1 MSAVV
6 HSINVCAEG
15 GVPKHSVN
23 AARIDVE
30 GVEGDY
36 NKFRDER
43 KGGTTRRAVSLFSL
57 ERIEQLGAEGHS
69 ISVGSTGENITVE
82 GLDWPSLEVG
92 MQVKVGAAL
101 LELSEPCAPC
111 FKIEESFIDGRF
123 ARIDHEQEF
132 GWSRWLASVLEEGM
146 VSTGDAVSVLNPGE
160 D

>member
-23 AARIDVE
+23 AARIHVE

-36 NKFRDER
+36 NVFRTER
-43 KGGTTRRAVSLFSL
+43 RGSTSSRAVSLFSL
-57 ERIEQLGAEGHS
+57 ERIGQLEAEGHP
-69 ISVGSTGENITVE
+69 ISVGSTGENITIE
-82 GLDWPSLEVG
+82 GLNWSSLKVG
-92 MQVKVGAAL
+92 MHVKVGAAV

-111 FKIEESFIDGRF
+111 TKIGESFIDGRF

-132 GWSRWLASVLEEGM
+132 GWSRWLACVVEEGM
-146 VSTGDAVSVLNPGE
+146 VATGDRVSVLNPGE

>member
-15 GVPKHSVN
+15 GVPKHSVK

-36 NKFRDER
+36 NKFRTER
-43 KGGTTRRAVSLFSL
+43 RGGTSSRAVCLFSL
-57 ERIEQLGAEGHS
+57 ERIEQLEVEGHP
-69 ISVGSTGENITVE
+69 ISVGSTGENITIE

-92 MQVKVGAAL
+92 MQVKVGGAL
-101 LELSEPCAPC
+101 LELSEPCVPC

-132 GWSRWLASVLEEGM
+132 GWSRWLASVVEEGM
-146 VSTGDAVSVLNPGE
+146 VTTGDTVSVLNPGE

>member
-36 NKFRDER
+36 NKFRTER
-43 KGGTTRRAVSLFSL
+43 RGGTSSRAVCLFSL
-57 ERIEQLGAEGHS
+57 ERIEQLEVEGHP
-69 ISVGSTGENITVE
+69 ISVGSTGENITIE

-92 MQVKVGAAL
+92 MQVKVGGAL
-101 LELSEPCAPC
+101 LELSEPCVPC

-132 GWSRWLASVLEEGM
+132 GWSRWLASVGEEGM
-146 VSTGDAVSVLNPGE
+146 VTTGDTGSVLNPGE

>member
-15 GVPKHSVN
+15 GVPKHPVS
-23 AARIDVE
+23 AAKIAVD

-36 NKFRDER
+36 NKFRTER
-43 KGGTTRRAVSLFSL
+43 RGGASSRAVCLFSL
-57 ERIEQLGAEGHS
+57 ERIEQLGVEGHP
-69 ISVGSTGENITVE
+69 ISVGSTGENITIE

-92 MQVKVGAAL
+92 MHVKVGGAL
-101 LELSEPCAPC
+101 LELSEPCVPC
-111 FKIEESFIDGRF
+111 YKIGESFVEGKF

-132 GWSRWLASVLEEGM
+132 GWSRWLASVIEEGM
-146 VSTGDAVSVLNPGE
+146 VSTGDGVSVLNPGE